1 MKKNSSQK
9 LILSLKVATIA
20 MLTFIPTVGSA
31 QTVVIDFN
39 SATDYSKNFN
49 SSFDPAA
56 VNPAAGL
63 LHSPTSGTGGSGG
76 MVLTGSNS
84 TNADKAIS
92 SIYTGAYWTTA
103 TINTLSISLMVNAAN
118 YVNSSGFATNQKDK
132 LKVGLGLRDNNTQP
146 TAPKDLFK
154 KDGGSQG
161 AVVDFDLKFEHKSG
175 KGLEFKSEGKFVDGI
190 GGETKTSKLEL
201 KPATAH
207 PGPYNYANDWFKL
220 NLELIAVG
228 GGIFNVTYTVENW
241 GPNGT
246 AFQSIIFNQTL
257 TNVDFSSSPTLY
269 AAFFTELE
277 KDTKVGTANL
287 NAYFDQ
293 FSYSFTAIPEPSSA
307 VLLGLALGAFVFYR
321 RILRRVRYL

>member
-9 LILSLKVATIA
+9 LILSLKIATLA

-31 QTVVIDFN
+31 QTVVINFN
-39 SATDYSKNFN
+39 SATDYSSNFN
-49 SSFDPAA
+49 SSN
-56 VNPAAGL
+56 NPDAGL
-63 LHSPTSGTGGSGG
+63 LHSATSGTGGSGG
-76 MVLTGSNS
+76 MVLTGTSS
-84 TNADKAIS
+84 IAEKAIS
-92 SIYTGAYWTTA
+92 SIYTGTSWTTA

-118 YVNSSGFATNQKDK
+118 YVDSSGFATNQKDK

-277 KDTKVGTANL
+277 KETKVAGTANL
-287 NAYFDQ
+287 NAYFDE

>member
-9 LILSLKVATIA
+9 LILSLKIAILAT
-20 MLTFIPTVGSA
+20 LTLIPTVGSA
-31 QTVVIDFN
+31 QTVVISFN
-39 SATDYSKNFN
+39 SASDYSSNFD
-49 SSFDPAA
+49 SFS
-56 VNPAAGL
+56 NPDAGL
-63 LHSPTSGTGGSGG
+63 LHSATSGTGGSGG
-76 MVLTGSNS
+76 MVLTGTS
-84 TNADKAIS
+84 AFAEKAIS
-92 SIYTGAYWTTA
+92 SIYTGASWTTA

-118 YVNSSGFATNQKDK
+118 YVDSSGFATNQKDK
-132 LKVGLGLRDNNTQP
+132 LKVGLGLRDSNSQP
-146 TAPKDLFK
+146 SAPKDLFTK
-154 KDGGSQG
+154 NIG
-161 AVVDFDLKFEHKSG
+161 APKGAFVDFDLKFEHLSI
-175 KGLEFKSEGKFVDGI
+175 KGLEFKSEGKFVNGT
-190 GGETKTSKLEL
+190 GVETKTSKLEL

-321 RILRRVRYL
+321 RILRRMRYL

>member
-9 LILSLKVATIA
+9 LILSLKIAILAT
-20 MLTFIPTVGSA
+20 LTLIPTVGSA
-31 QTVVIDFN
+31 QTVVISFD
-39 SATDYSKNFN
+39 SATDYSSNFN
-49 SSFDPAA
+49 SFN
-56 VNPAAGL
+56 NPDAGL
-63 LHSPTSGTGGSGG
+63 LHSATSGTGGSGG
-76 MVLTGSNS
+76 MVLTGTS
-84 TNADKAIS
+84 AFAEKAIS
-92 SIYTGAYWTTA
+92 SIYTGASWTTA
-103 TINTLSISLMVNAAN
+103 TINTLSISLLVNAAN
-118 YVNSSGFATNQKDK
+118 YVNSSGFAAGRKDK
-132 LKVGLGLRDNNTQP
+132 LRVGLGLRDSNTQP

-154 KDGGSQG
+154 KDGGSKG
-161 AVVDFDLKFEHKSG
+161 ALVDFDLKFEHLSS

-201 KPATAH
+201 KPATAY
-207 PGPYNYANDWFKL
+207 PGNYTYAQDWFKL
-220 NLELIAVG
+220 NLDLVSVG
-228 GGIFNVTYTVENW
+228 GGLFDVTYTVENW
-241 GPNGT
+241 GLNGT
-246 AFQSIIFNQTL
+246 AFQSTIFNETL

-321 RILRRVRYL
+321 RILRRMRYL